1 MAVGGQKKL
10 FLGARLKRLRRDLGV
25 TQVRMA
31 EDLGVSASYLNLLE
45 RNQRPVT
52 AQVLLRLAETY
63 DLDLRSLSND
73 AQPGG
78 PAGLAE
84 VFADQMF
91 RDLGVARH
99 ELSEVAENA
108 PGVAEAITRLYRAYL
123 DARRFPGA
131 NGFDRPEDM
140 GSTAGAL
147 TPSDWVRDFIQ
158 SQRNYFAELEEAGEA
173 LAEAIGAEPQDFATA
188 ARERLSDRHRI
199 EVRVAPVDIF
209 PDALRRYDH
218 HRKRLFLSE
227 VLDGPGRAFALAYQ
241 LALLEHA
248 DLIDGIANRA
258 EPPDAPTRGLL
269 RVSMANYLAAAV
281 LMPYAAFHD
290 TAERSAYDLGLIG
303 SRFAVSFEQAC
314 HRLTTLA
321 RPGARGVPFFMLR
334 VDSAGNISKRFAS
347 AAFPFSRFG
356 GTCPRWNLHQA
367 FKTPGRIITQV
378 VETPDGA
385 RYFTLSRTVRRAA
398 APYANEDSD
407 LAIGLGCELKFAGR
421 LIYSRGLDLVSPVA
435 VAIGP
440 ACRICER
447 PACPQRAAEPV
458 NRTLT
463 VDDFSKSVSPYPFAA
478 GPAGPA
484 RSDLA

>member
-1 MAVGGQKKL
+1 MAVSGQKKL

-25 TQVRMA
+25 TQMRMA
-31 EDLGVSASYLNLLE
+31 EDLGLSASYLNLLE

-52 AQVLLRLAETY
+52 AQVLLRLAESY

-73 AQPGG
+73 AQGSG
-78 PAGLAE
+78 ATGLSE

-99 ELSEVAENA
+99 ELTEVAENA

-123 DARRFPGA
+123 DGRSLAGL
-131 NGFDRPEDM
+131 NTYDRPEDM
-140 GSTAGAL
+140 PFAAGSM

-158 SQRNYFAELEEAGEA
+158 GQRNYFAELEEAGEG
-173 LAEAIGAEPQDFATA
+173 LAEAMSAESDFAVA
-188 ARERLSDRHRI
+188 ARERLSEKHRI
-199 EVRVAPVDIF
+199 EVRVVPIDVL

-227 VLDGPGRAFALAYQ
+227 VLAGSGRAFALAYQ

-248 DLIDGIANRA
+248 EIINAIADRA

-269 RVSMANYLAAAV
+269 RVSLANYLAAAA

-290 TAERSAYDLGLIG
+290 TAERSGYDLGLMG
-303 SRFAVSFEQAC
+303 ARFGVSFEQAC

-356 GTCPRWNLHQA
+356 GTCPRWNLHQS
-367 FKTPGRIITQV
+367 FKTPGRIVTQV

-385 RYFTLSRTVRRAA
+385 RYFTLSRTVRRAS
-398 APYANEDSD
+398 APYAMEDSD
-407 LAIGLGCELKFAGR
+407 LAIGLGCELKYANR

-435 VAIGP
+435 VGIGP

-447 PACPQRAAEPV
+447 PACPQRAAEPI

-463 VDDFSKSVSPYPFAA
+463 VDDFTKSISPYPFS
-478 GPAGPA
+478 PA
-484 RSDLA
+484 

>member
-1 MAVGGQKKL
+1 MAIGGQKKL

-25 TQVRMA
+25 TQMRMA
-31 EDLGVSASYLNLLE
+31 EDLGLSASYLNLLE

-63 DLDLRSLSND
+63 DLDLRSLSSD
-73 AQPGG
+73 AQGS
-78 PAGLAE
+78 AATGLSE

-99 ELSEVAENA
+99 ELTEVAENA

-123 DARRFPGA
+123 DGRSLAGL
-131 NGFDRPEDM
+131 NTYDRPEDM
-140 GSTAGAL
+140 PFQAGSM

-158 SQRNYFAELEEAGEA
+158 GQRNYFAELEEAAEVLAGA
-173 LAEAIGAEPQDFATA
+173 LSAEPDFAVA
-188 ARERLSDRHRI
+188 ARERLAERHRI
-199 EVRVAPVDIF
+199 EVRVVPMDVL

-227 VLDGPGRAFALAYQ
+227 VLAGSGRAFALAYQ

-248 DLIDGIANRA
+248 ELINAIADRA

-269 RVSMANYLAAAV
+269 RVSLANYLAAAI

-290 TAERSAYDLGLIG
+290 TAERSGYDIGLMG
-303 SRFAVSFEQAC
+303 ARFGVSFEQAC

-356 GTCPRWNLHQA
+356 GTCPRWNLHQS
-367 FKTPGRIITQV
+367 FKTPGRIVTQV
-378 VETPDGA
+378 VETPDAA
-385 RYFTLSRTVRRAA
+385 RYFTLSRTVRRAS
-398 APYANEDSD
+398 APYATEDSD
-407 LAIGLGCELKFAGR
+407 LAVGLGCELKYANR
-421 LIYSRGLDLVSPVA
+421 LIYSRGLDLISPVA
-435 VAIGP
+435 VGIGP

-447 PACPQRAAEPV
+447 PACPQRAAEPI

-463 VDDFSKSVSPYPFAA
+463 VDDFTKSISPYPFAA
-478 GPAGPA
+478 A
-484 RSDLA
+484 